1 MKKRGI
7 KLILG
12 ALILTM
18 AASFIGCGGSGKT
31 DDTKQAKKETT
42 KKIEGTVT
50 LSGSSALLPLIEGS
64 IDGFNEKYP
73 DCEVQA
79 QAGGSGTGLTQV
91 SEGSVNIGN
100 SDVFAEEKLDE
111 SAAKELEDH
120 QVVAQGFGVV
130 VNKDLGVDKLTS
142 KQIQDIFSGK
152 IKNWKDVGGPNK
164 EITVIHRP
172 ASSGTRAT
180 FVKTVLGGDDTLEN
194 DSIGITQDNNG
205 NVLTAMQ
212 SNDGAIS
219 YLALSYIASDEAKE
233 QLEAVSI
240 DDVDATTENI
250 TNKKYC
256 FWSYGHMYTK
266 GKATDAEQAL
276 IDYIMS
282 DDNKEVVEELGY
294 IPGSLMK

>member
-1 MKKRGI
+1 MKKKGI

-18 AASFIGCGGSGKT
+18 TASFIGCGSSDKSSN
-31 DDTKQAKKETT
+31 TKSSDKES

-91 SEGSVNIGN
+91 SEKSVNIGN
-100 SDVFAEEKLDE
+100 SDVFAEEKLDT
-111 SAAKELEDH
+111 AKAKELEDH

-130 VNKDLGVDKLTS
+130 VNKDLGVDELTS

-152 IKNWKDVGGPNK
+152 IKNWKEVGGPDK

-219 YLALSYIASDEAKE
+219 YLALSYISSDEAKK
-233 QLEAVSI
+233 QLEAVKL
-240 DDVDATTENI
+240 DGVEATTKNI
-250 TNKKYC
+250 TTKKYC
-256 FWSYGHMYTK
+256 FWSYGHMYTN

-282 DDNKEVVEELGY
+282 DDNKEVVEILGY
-294 IPGSLMK
+294 IPGSDMK

>member
-1 MKKRGI
+1 MKKKGI

-18 AASFIGCGGSGKT
+18 AASFIGCGSSDKSSS
-31 DDTKQAKKETT
+31 TKSSDKET

-100 SDVFAEEKLDE
+100 SDVFAEEKLDKD
-111 SAAKELEDH
+111 AAKELEDH

-152 IKNWKDVGGPNK
+152 TTNWKDVGGPDK

-194 DSIGITQDNNG
+194 DLIGITQDNNG

-219 YLALSYIASDEAKE
+219 YLALSYITSDEAKK
-233 QLEAVSI
+233 QLEAVTL
-240 DDVDATTENI
+240 DGVDATTKNI
-250 TNKKYC
+250 TAKKYC

-266 GKATDAEQAL
+266 GKATDSEQAL

-282 DDNKEVVEELGY
+282 DDNKEVVENLGY
-294 IPGSLMK
+294 IPGSEMK